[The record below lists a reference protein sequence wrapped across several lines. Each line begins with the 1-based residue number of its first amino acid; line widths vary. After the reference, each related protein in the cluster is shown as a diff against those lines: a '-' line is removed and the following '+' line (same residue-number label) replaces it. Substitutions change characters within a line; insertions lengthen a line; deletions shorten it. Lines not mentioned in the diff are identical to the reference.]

1 MPKNNTVIH
10 KSFSKK
16 DLLKVIQEFDIT
28 IGVDESYT
36 KSTVANTLWG
46 ILTKL
51 DFLYIPPDNNYLV
64 KDLIGLRCLLKHPN
78 PRKPFSVKDR
88 DRYTMVAKKINHYCE
103 NNFDIKESV
112 YTNIKQ
118 VYNDADEI
126 SQYGDIPIIR
136 KTLRKLMYD
145 PQKLYTI
152 KPRISPHI
160 QHDMKMKQML
170 CKKSKFYKCEV
181 KTGSFIITFD

>member
-64 KDLIGLRCLLKHPN
+64 KDLIGLITSCN
-78 PRKPFSVKDR
+78 GGAVEF
-88 DRYTMVAKKINHYCE
+88 E
-103 NNFDIKESV
+103 E
-112 YTNIKQ
+112 
-118 VYNDADEI
+118 
-126 SQYGDIPIIR
+126 
-136 KTLRKLMYD
+136 
-145 PQKLYTI
+145 
-152 KPRISPHI
+152 
-160 QHDMKMKQML
+160 
-170 CKKSKFYKCEV
+170 KKSSYM
-181 KTGSFIITFD
+181 TTQ

>member
-64 KDLIGLRCLLKHPN
+64 KDLIGLRCLLKHP
-78 PRKPFSVKDR
+78 
-88 DRYTMVAKKINHYCE
+88 
-103 NNFDIKESV
+103 
-112 YTNIKQ
+112 
-118 VYNDADEI
+118 
-126 SQYGDIPIIR
+126 
-136 KTLRKLMYD
+136 KT
-145 PQKLYTI
+145 
-152 KPRISPHI
+152 SI
-160 QHDMKMKQML
+160 Q
-170 CKKSKFYKCEV
+170 
-181 KTGSFIITFD
+181 